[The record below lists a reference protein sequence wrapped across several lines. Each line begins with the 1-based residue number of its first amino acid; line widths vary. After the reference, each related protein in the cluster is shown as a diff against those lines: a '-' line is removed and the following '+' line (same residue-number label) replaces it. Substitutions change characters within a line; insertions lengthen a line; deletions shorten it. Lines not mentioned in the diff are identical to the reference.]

1 MLRAEPLEES
11 SSHSLEISLLILDN
25 IFQFFARKDL
35 VFVRHFFL
43 FVDTNFSKKSQD
55 LVPLRNMFTMI
66 EESCTI
72 PSFGASVEWRVKS
85 DEREVRFLKQ
95 R

>member
-1 MLRAEPLEES
+1 
-11 SSHSLEISLLILDN
+11 
-25 IFQFFARKDL
+25 
-35 VFVRHFFL
+35 
-43 FVDTNFSKKSQD
+43 
-55 LVPLRNMFTMI
+55 MFTMI